1 MANLRVDNLTGTGG
15 RNAITGSVY
24 FGNYTNSINDYL
36 ELADQADLEFGSGDY
51 TVEFW
56 CLPTRDNAVEEIV
69 NKGYPFQIYRNSKAF
84 TLAVDSN
91 TSSYEINTAFGSGEA
106 GEWHHIAV
114 ARSGNTTK
122 CFLNGIEGLSST
134 ANTSI
139 HDSSSKFSI
148 GRYSDSASY
157 KYQGYVSNLRIVK
170 GSALYTANFTP
181 PTEKLTAVAGTVL
194 LCCQDTD
201 DPTQEA
207 TGKTI
212 TGYGRHNRTGVD
224 LTAGGTVNAPGVLNS
239 TNYPSAASD
248 WSFSNGVA
256 TINSS
261 NSGFDSLGN
270 ATGLF
275 ENGYEYDFVAN
286 ITAYSSGKFE
296 LGQNGAGNVGIN
308 LSAVGRMTFRWKYTG
323 NTTTSG
329 VAVYAKDHNGNSN
342 FSCNYLSIKK
352 VDMGKEIKVVPPV
365 GIDEGIVLEGETTFN
380 SPNYMYFPTGD
391 TTQRSRGR
399 AVIFGGVT
407 TTPNYNTSISYYNIS
422 NFSSAHDFGDM
433 RAAGGWM
440 TACSS
445 STRGLAIGAGNGGGG
460 TNVVDYVEIATTGNG
475 KDFGD
480 LTEEKNYYGAASNQT
495 RALRGGGYSVGTDT
509 IDYATI
515 ATIGNFVDFGNLTQG
530 RLTHEG
536 GVNSP
541 TRAVWGGGTFY
552 TPSVVLHNIIDYI
565 TIATTGNATDFGDM
579 TVNRKAM
586 AAVSSST
593 RGIWSGGYTPTY
605 QNVKDYITI
614 ATTGNATDFGDSLWA
629 GAYKSGTSNGTR
641 GVWSGGRS
649 SPGGNANRTNLIEH
663 VTIATTGDGTD
674 FGDLD
679 VRRDGPGA
687 CSDSH
692 GGLS

>member
-1 MANLRVDNLTGTGG
+1 MANLRADNLSGVGG
-15 RNAITGSVY
+15 RNAIDGGLY
-24 FGNYTNSINDYL
+24 FGNFNNSQYDYL
-36 ELADQADLEFGSGDY
+36 ELADQEDLELGSGDY

-56 CLPTRDNAVEEIV
+56 CKPLRNGAVEEIV
-69 NKGYPFQIYRNSKAF
+69 NKGYPFQVWRNSKAF

-122 CFLNGIEGLSST
+122 CFLNGVEGLSST

-139 HDSSSKFSI
+139 YDSSSKFSI
-148 GRYSDSASY
+148 GRYSDGASY

-170 GSALYTANFTP
+170 GTALYTASFTP
-181 PTEKLTAVAGTVL
+181 STEKLTIVDGTVL

-212 TGYGRHNRTGVD
+212 TAYGNLDYSLRKDNLITNGNFRHSSVTGWTLASGSRALGTGQSGTFGDGNHLVLTSGTMTQAFTTIVGRTY
-224 LTAGGTVNAPGVLNS
+224 LVNCQ
-239 TNYPSAASD
+239 
-248 WSFSNGVA
+248 SNGA
-256 TINSS
+256 DSS
-261 NSGFDSLGN
+261 FISTSASSGDAIITDIRNTNGN
-270 ATGLF
+270 NKVG
-275 ENGYEYDFVAN
+275 NQRFVAAQTTYYV
-286 ITAYSSGKFE
+286 ILTGGSG
-296 LGQNGAGNVGIN
+296 GGNFDTV
-308 LSAVGRMTFRWKYTG
+308 S
-323 NTTTSG
+323 
-329 VAVYAKDHNGNSN
+329 VYEQETPKA
-342 FSCNYLSIKK
+342 F
-352 VDMGKEIKVVPPV
+352 KEFPPV
-365 GIDEGIVLEGETTFN
+365 GVDEGVVFEGDTKVN
-380 SPNYMYFPTGD
+380 SLGYMYFPTGD

-399 AVIFGGVT
+399 AVIFGGTT
-407 TTPNYNTSISYYNIS
+407 TTPTYLKSISYYNIS
-422 NFSSAHDFGDM
+422 NFSSTHDFGDM
-433 RAAGGWM
+433 KAAGGWM

-445 STRGLAIGAGNGGGG
+445 STRGLAIGAGNGGGA

-480 LTEEKNYYGAASNQT
+480 LTEEKNYFGATSNQT

-536 GVNSP
+536 GLSSP
-541 TRAVWGGGTFY
+541 TRAIWGGGTHY
-552 TPSVVLHNIIDYI
+552 NPNVVYHNIIDYV

-579 TVNRKAM
+579 SVNRKAM
-586 AAVSSST
+586 AAVCSST

-605 QNVKDYITI
+605 VDTMDYITI
-614 ATTGNATDFGDSLWA
+614 ATTGNALDFGNSIWT

-649 SPGGNANRTNLIEH
+649 PGGNPSRTNLIEN

-692 GGLS
+692 GGL